1 MLLLVVGFFGCF
13 FFFFLG
19 GGGGGGG
26 GGVGASSVF
35 AQLTDAVATATLHP
49 CHTLRA
55 LLGLEARTKQLPMN
69 VAAPADNVIAA
80 AAATSCPAV
89 SVVAAAAS
97 RAVSATEDRPTICCL
112 RLLA

>member
-1 MLLLVVGFFGCF
+1 ML
-13 FFFFLG
+13 FLFLYDLA
-19 GGGGGGG
+19 
-26 GGVGASSVF
+26 VATAVATFTCCCLDIFTASSAF

-69 VAAPADNVIAA
+69 VAAPADNVVAGA
-80 AAATSCPAV
+80 DATSCPAV

-97 RAVSATEDRPTICCL
+97 SA
-112 RLLA
+112 RLLQRIGLLIAACGF